1 MGKVECERWKL
12 ENTDCS
18 SVEEEADIGDNGDED
33 TECGEEVDAGGVSE
47 ACEEEGEGEAGGGG
61 EEPGQHPTLITC
73 HAAALGQ
80 TAATAQTSCSSV
92 TGVIS
97 DIVLFQITRQDVACV
112 AQCEA
117 GR

>member
-1 MGKVECERWKL
+1 M
-12 ENTDCS
+12 
-18 SVEEEADIGDNGDED
+18 EEEADVGDNGDED

-61 EEPGQHPTLITC
+61 EEPGQHPTLLTC

-80 TAATAQTSCSSV
+80 TAATAQTSCSS
-92 TGVIS
+92 VIS

>member
-1 MGKVECERWKL
+1 M
-12 ENTDCS
+12 
-18 SVEEEADIGDNGDED
+18 EEEADIGDNGDED
-33 TECGEEVDAGGVSE
+33 TECGEEIDAGGVSE

-61 EEPGQHPTLITC
+61 EEPGQHPTLLTC

-92 TGVIS
+92 TEVIS